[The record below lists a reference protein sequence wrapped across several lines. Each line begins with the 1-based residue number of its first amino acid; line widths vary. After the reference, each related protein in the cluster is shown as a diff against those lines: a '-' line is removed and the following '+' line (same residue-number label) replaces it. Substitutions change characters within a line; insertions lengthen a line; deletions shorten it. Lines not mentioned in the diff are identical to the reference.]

1 MHQHSAS
8 YRIPDRVRLPL
19 AFDPECLSSELAS
32 LTDVA
37 WTPHFVQQNYA
48 GDWSAIALRS
58 VAGETHPIRLIYA
71 DPAAKSFV
79 DTPVLDVAPY
89 YREVLAQFKC
99 PLRSVRLMRLTAG
112 SIIKEHSDV
121 DLAAEAG
128 FTRIHVPVTTNPDVD
143 FRLNGISVLMQPG
156 STWYLRLSDPHSV
169 ANHGTTDRVHLVI
182 DAEVNDWLMEMLK
195 RGVDG
200 PAPA

>member
-1 MHQHSAS
+1 MHQTPPSH
-8 YRIPDRVRLPL
+8 RIPDRVRLPL
-19 AFDPECLSSELAS
+19 AFDPARLTSELAS
-32 LTDVA
+32 LADVV

-79 DTPVLDVAPY
+79 DTPVLDFAPY
-89 YREVLAQFKC
+89 YRDVLAQFKC
-99 PLRSVRLMRLTAG
+99 PLRCVRLMRLTPG

-128 FTRIHVPVTTNPDVD
+128 FVRIHVPVTTNPDVD
-143 FRLNGISVLMQPG
+143 FRLNGLSVAMQPG

-182 DAEVNDWLMEMLK
+182 DSEVNDWLMDMLE
-195 RGVDG
+195 RGVG
-200 PAPA
+200 APPPA